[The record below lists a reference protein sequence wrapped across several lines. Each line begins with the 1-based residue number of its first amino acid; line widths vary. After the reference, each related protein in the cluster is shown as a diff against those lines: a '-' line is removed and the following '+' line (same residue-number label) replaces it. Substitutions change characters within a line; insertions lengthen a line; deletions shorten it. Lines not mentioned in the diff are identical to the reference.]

1 MALERNNFDEHEK
14 IFMLNFFFHLGPS
27 DGGNTGCIQTAHFPE
42 IKELKEALNF
52 TRRQLDIVRSE
63 LKRQNA
69 TITNITSKVSGTF

>member
-27 DGGNTGCIQTAHFPE
+27 DGGKTGCIQTVHFQE

-63 LKRQNA
+63 IKRHNA
-69 TITNITSKVSGTF
+69 TITNITSKV

>member
-14 IFMLNFFFHLGPS
+14 IFMLNFFFHLGLS
-27 DGGNTGCIQTAHFPE
+27 DGGYTGCIQTVHFQE

-69 TITNITSKVSGTF
+69 TITNITSKV